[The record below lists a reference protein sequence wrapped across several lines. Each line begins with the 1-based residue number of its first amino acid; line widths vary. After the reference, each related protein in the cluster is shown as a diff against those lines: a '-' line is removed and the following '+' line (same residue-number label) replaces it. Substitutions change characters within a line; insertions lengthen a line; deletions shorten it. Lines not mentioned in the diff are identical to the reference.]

1 MTKRIII
8 LSEKIQKKSVSEG
21 SKTKITVVT
30 VNFNNCTGLEQTV
43 NSVVSQNDCNYQYLI
58 IDGGSTDGSVNFL
71 NNFCSDKCD
80 VIIEKDQGIYHAMN
94 KAIAAADGKWLLF
107 MNSGD
112 VFMDSASLSLA
123 MSAATEDT
131 DVIYAD
137 WIYANSGKRVK
148 ASKHKMAVRHQSVVY
163 KKTLHDVHGT
173 YITAPNVTISD
184 YIFFLSVANANWS
197 YSNAPLS
204 ICDES
209 GVSSQ
214 VSHFYQKIAVDF
226 IFQRSG
232 RIAFLAI
239 LILYPTYKFLKNIV
253 QWLLKPKG
261 NH

>member
-1 MTKRIII
+1 M
-8 LSEKIQKKSVSEG
+8 EHN
-21 SKTKITVVT
+21 KTPDNSAKITVIT
-30 VNFNNCTGLEQTV
+30 VNYNNRAGLEKTIA
-43 NSVVSQNDCNYQYLI
+43 SVMRQEYENYQYLI
-58 IDGGSTDGSVNFL
+58 VDGNSTDGSVDLINSFD
-71 NNFCSDKCD
+71 NCDFDK
-80 VIIEKDQGIYHAMN
+80 VVEKDEGIYHAMN
-94 KAIAAADGKWLLF
+94 KAIAIADGEWLLF

-163 KKTLHDVHGT
+163 KKTLHDVQGT

-184 YIFFLSVANANWS
+184 YIFFLSIANANWS

-204 ICDES
+204 VCDES

-232 RIAFLAI
+232 RIVFLAI

>member
-1 MTKRIII
+1 MM
-8 LSEKIQKKSVSEG
+8 EHN
-21 SKTKITVVT
+21 KTPDNSAKITVIT
-30 VNFNNCTGLEQTV
+30 VNYNNRAGLEKTIA
-43 NSVVSQNDCNYQYLI
+43 SVMRQEYENYQYLI
-58 IDGGSTDGSVNFL
+58 VDGNSTDGSVDLINSFD
-71 NNFCSDKCD
+71 NCDFDK
-80 VIIEKDQGIYHAMN
+80 VVEKDEGIYHAMN
-94 KAIAAADGKWLLF
+94 KAIAIADGEWLLF

-163 KKTLHDVHGT
+163 KKTLHDVQGT

-184 YIFFLSVANANWS
+184 YIFFLSIANANWS

-204 ICDES
+204 VCDES

-232 RIAFLAI
+232 RIVFLAI